1 MKQTLTAILL
11 GLGLSAFADTPTITG
26 VTARQRYPWNG
37 KVDITYTVTGDVTQ
51 YIQRT
56 LKVTATDRTT
66 GSTYMATSL
75 SGETGLFAGKHAL
88 VWDMNTDGLVFK
100 SDDVIFN
107 VLYVADPAP
116 YCVVDLSS
124 GASASSYSVA
134 FLAEPPVGGFNS
146 DEYKT
151 TKLVLK
157 RLGPGPIPT
166 RDEVISKPF
175 YIGLFEVT
183 QKQYELV
190 TGSNPSYYLGDK
202 RPVDFVFYEDIRGT
216 NAGANWPISNAV
228 DADSFLG
235 KLQAKTGFDFDLPT
249 QMQWEYACRA
259 GTTTVFSYGNTPNGD
274 YMWNENNDGTGEVG
288 TKLPNAWDLY
298 DMHGNVWEWCLDWY
312 DAEDRTTCGGSVAT
326 SPYECSS
333 GHQGQGMY
341 SLTGFRLVKPSSATT
356 CSGRS
361 ASVKLDLRTGVRT
374 TTGGTESVVYDAA
387 WYEDGATVRVEGM
400 DGAPLTGT
408 AGVGSW
414 TPSLCRH
421 HLTLKALDASGTLVG
436 SESAD
441 FALAVGGHT
450 GPETTPAVA
459 PTCTAAG
466 RTAAFTCSRC
476 GEVVASQP
484 ISPLGHFGVI
494 AKPEVEPAFGVE
506 GMTAEIAC
514 ARCGEILQAQT
525 TVNALDPVHNVT
537 ARQLWPHKKVEVCFD
552 VGSDIS
558 DAAGTNDTFVLACSY
573 GGVTWTSTHL
583 HGDTSLT
590 PGHHVLAWDLE
601 ADGIAIDSTNVTFS
615 VGVGPRTT
623 LVYEPGLSVKYYDI
637 SSSGYSTWTQS
648 EAAMTNYF
656 AGRTPTISTNAFYWG
671 NNFAPGSI
679 NSAPSSSRVTQMS
692 ALGMLPWEE
701 DFCRFHGDY
710 ALASKDS
717 FSILASGRME
727 IVESGDYSFAVMSDD
742 NIVIYIDGNK
752 VCSTSW
758 DALGTGSI
766 SLSAGYHRIS
776 IAYRENTGGQGFSVQ
791 WKKPGDSSY
800 SFIPQT
806 ELATQIIGFSE
817 VGCANGVPVDTT
829 SSLHDGMNV
838 SGAMELG
845 YSPFE
850 GGEATILI
858 DGETAVSAAESGVF
872 LWQPR
877 TTGPHA
883 LQHVSGTNTW
893 TRTVSVTSLAF
904 AETDEPN
911 PPTEEDDNIAISST
925 SRHFAKGGG
934 SSSIVT
940 SGSGTWT
947 ASASASWITIPTA
960 LSSRNAGLP
969 VVYQVAASDRAEP
982 RTGYVYVSG
991 HVFTVTQDGV
1001 GATLDSDSAGFGS
1014 AGGTGSFTVL
1024 AGAQTGWQ
1032 AKSNVDWISVGTTA
1046 GTGEAAVS
1054 FTVAPLHSVSTR
1066 TGTITAAGCTFTV
1079 NQTGR
1084 RLAISATDSSYTA
1097 LGLTAD
1103 RDYAAHVVAIVV
1115 TAAADTTWDV
1125 DVDASWLSVADAWSG
1140 HGGGTVAVAANEN
1153 PSWLARTGR
1162 VRIGTETLVVRQAG
1176 RPAGAGT
1183 LSFAI
1188 SPAETTASVK
1198 GANGLIAVMAT
1209 PDLPWSAESRANWLT
1224 VMPGARSG
1232 AGNGNVVYAAS
1243 PNPMLSERTGSIEV
1257 APVEESALPAQT
1269 HAVTQPAAVAEVSAT
1284 AHVFA
1289 AAGESFG
1296 VEVAC
1301 DDVVQW
1307 TVEEACDWLSVAG
1320 STNRVGS
1327 GTAVLEAAANPTVDA
1342 RSATVTIA
1350 GHSFEATQKGRSVEV
1365 EYGARV
1371 FEPEGG
1377 YDAVEVHPDGNVTW
1391 KAVSSAPDWLSIWGG
1406 ANCTYDDDGNV
1417 IGTGDDTIEYI
1428 VAEYVGDGSSRMA
1441 TITIGDK
1448 TVYVTQRAYDLSIS
1462 PSAAQVGGNAGAGQI
1477 GVSASVGDIW
1487 NAIAAEPWITIVS
1500 GYDAGSGNGTVRF
1513 SYMDNDT
1520 GETRTGRIIVAGE
1533 EYTLTQAARQ
1543 LVSVSARV
1551 ASDSPIPGAVPGA
1564 VSGTG
1569 QYDSGTSV
1577 TLRATPSDG
1586 YAFVN
1591 WMLPN
1596 GSTRTDATLSVTANA
1611 NQEIVANF
1619 HRIHV
1624 YDVNG
1629 EGVRE
1634 GTSMTFAAPADILD
1648 AAGTTKLVCLG
1659 TSRYPD
1665 RGRSFTLVVTEDIVF
1680 EWDLWQTNYLVSVTQ
1695 KTGGTIKRND
1705 SPAADFWATA
1715 GSTVDL
1721 AATPDSGKTLFR
1733 WNVESGSPGGLAPP
1747 DAVNAAGTPLE
1758 TLSLC
1763 VDRPLAVSA
1772 VFGVFDDTLA
1782 EALDAP
1788 TLAFTTGGDADW
1800 TPVVDAT
1807 AQSGYNSARSGAGGA
1822 DTDTWLDLSLEGS
1835 GTLSFR
1841 WRTDCEKDDGGEATW
1856 DRLAVFV
1863 NGVEFSRIDGK
1874 TDWQTVTIPVTGPKA
1889 TIRWSFYRDDWD
1901 DPGPPRE
1908 NAGWIDGVTFTTEGL

>member
-1 MKQTLTAILL
+1 M
-11 GLGLSAFADTPTITG
+11 
-26 VTARQRYPWNG
+26 
-37 KVDITYTVTGDVTQ
+37 
-51 YIQRT
+51 
-56 LKVTATDRTT
+56 
-66 GSTYMATSL
+66 
-75 SGETGLFAGKHAL
+75 
-88 VWDMNTDGLVFK
+88 
-100 SDDVIFN
+100 
-107 VLYVADPAP
+107 
-116 YCVVDLSS
+116 
-124 GASASSYSVA
+124 
-134 FLAEPPVGGFNS
+134 
-146 DEYKT
+146 
-151 TKLVLK
+151 
-157 RLGPGPIPT
+157 
-166 RDEVISKPF
+166 
-175 YIGLFEVT
+175 
-183 QKQYELV
+183 
-190 TGSNPSYYLGDK
+190 
-202 RPVDFVFYEDIRGT
+202 
-216 NAGANWPISNAV
+216 
-228 DADSFLG
+228 
-235 KLQAKTGFDFDLPT
+235 
-249 QMQWEYACRA
+249 
-259 GTTTVFSYGNTPNGD
+259 
-274 YMWNENNDGTGEVG
+274 
-288 TKLPNAWDLY
+288 
-298 DMHGNVWEWCLDWY
+298 
-312 DAEDRTTCGGSVAT
+312 
-326 SPYECSS
+326 
-333 GHQGQGMY
+333 
-341 SLTGFRLVKPSSATT
+341 
-356 CSGRS
+356 
-361 ASVKLDLRTGVRT
+361 
-374 TTGGTESVVYDAA
+374 
-387 WYEDGATVRVEGM
+387 
-400 DGAPLTGT
+400 
-408 AGVGSW
+408 
-414 TPSLCRH
+414 
-421 HLTLKALDASGTLVG
+421 
-436 SESAD
+436 
-441 FALAVGGHT
+441 
-450 GPETTPAVA
+450 
-459 PTCTAAG
+459 
-466 RTAAFTCSRC
+466 
-476 GEVVASQP
+476 
-484 ISPLGHFGVI
+484 GHFGVI
-494 AKPEVEPAFGVE
+494 TKPEVEPAFGVE
-506 GMTAEIAC
+506 GLTAEISC
-514 ARCGEILQAQT
+514 ARCGTILQAQT
-525 TVNALDPVHNVT
+525 AVSALAPVRNVT

-552 VGSDIS
+552 VGSDIGNVVS
-558 DAAGTNDTFVLACSY
+558 PTSRVMLSAQSEALRPEPEFSSTGSY
-573 GGVTWTSTHL
+573 AWVK
-583 HGDTSLT
+583 DTSVSKTGDYSWKSGNAGVANSSSIITTQISGASKVSFYWKVSSQSGYDKLHFYIDGSEKAT
-590 PGHHVLAWDLE
+590 AISGTKDWAQVSVTIDSSSSHTLKWSFTKNNSTNSGQDCGWIDGLKITYVDVATIAASALFGDISSTTGHHVLVWDLE
-601 ADGIAIDSTNVTFS
+601 TDGVNVDTTNVTFV
-615 VGVGPRTT
+615 VG
-623 LVYEPGLSVKYYDI
+623 
-637 SSSGYSTWTQS
+637 
-648 EAAMTNYF
+648 
-656 AGRTPTISTNAFYWG
+656 
-671 NNFAPGSI
+671 
-679 NSAPSSSRVTQMS
+679 
-692 ALGMLPWEE
+692 
-701 DFCRFHGDY
+701 
-710 ALASKDS
+710 
-717 FSILASGRME
+717 
-727 IVESGDYSFAVMSDD
+727 
-742 NIVIYIDGNK
+742 
-752 VCSTSW
+752 
-758 DALGTGSI
+758 LGTGGSVAVSVSGI
-766 SLSAGYHRIS
+766 PV
-776 IAYRENTGGQGFSVQ
+776 NTS
-791 WKKPGDSSY
+791 
-800 SFIPQT
+800 
-806 ELATQIIGFSE
+806 
-817 VGCANGVPVDTT
+817 

-850 GGEATILI
+850 GGEATIRI
-858 DGETAVSAAESGVF
+858 DGETAVSSAKSGVF
-872 LWQPR
+872 LWQPQ
-877 TTGPHA
+877 TVGLHT

-893 TRTVSVTSLAF
+893 TRTMSVTSLAF
-904 AETDEPN
+904 DEEEGPDPPTDED
-911 PPTEEDDNIAISST
+911 ENISISST

-934 SSSIVT
+934 SASIVT

-947 ASASASWITIPTA
+947 ATASASWITIPAA

-982 RTGYVYVSG
+982 RTGYIYVSG

-1001 GATLDSDSAGFGS
+1001 GATLDSYSADFGP

-1032 AKSNVDWISVGTTA
+1032 VRSNVDWISVGTTA

-1054 FTVAPLHSVSTR
+1054 YTVAPLHSVATR

-1125 DVDASWLSVADAWSG
+1125 DVDASWLSVADAGSG

-1243 PNPMLSERTGSIEV
+1243 PNPMLSERTGTIEV

-1269 HAVTQPAAVAEVSAT
+1269 HAVTQPAAVAEISAT

-1301 DDVVQW
+1301 DEVVQW

-1428 VAEYVGDGSSRMA
+1428 VAEYVGDGSPRTA
-1441 TITIGDK
+1441 TIMIGDK
-1448 TVYVTQRAYDLSIS
+1448 AVYVTQRAYDLSIS

-1513 SYMDNDT
+1513 SYTDNDT

-1569 QYDSGTSV
+1569 RYDSGTSV

-1591 WMLPN
+1591 WTLPD
-1596 GSTRTDATLSVTANA
+1596 GSTRTGATLSVTANA

-1680 EWDLWQTNYLVSVTQ
+1680 EWDLWQTNYLVSVSQT
-1695 KTGGTIKRND
+1695 TGGSIQRNG
-1705 SPAADFWATA
+1705 STAADFWATA

-1747 DAVNAAGTPLE
+1747 DPVNAAGTPLE

-1763 VDRPLAVSA
+1763 VDWPLAVSA

-1788 TLAFTTGGDADW
+1788 ALTFTTGGDADW
-1800 TPVVDAT
+1800 APVVDAT
-1807 AQSGYNSARSGAGGA
+1807 AQSGCTSARSGAGGA

-1841 WRTDCEKDDGGEATW
+1841 WRTDCEKDDGDGATW

-1863 NGVEFSRIDGK
+1863 NGVEFSRIDG
-1874 TDWQTVTIPVTGPKA
+1874 TTGWQMVTIPVSGPKT